1 MLVRMQF
8 GSRRGEV
15 VDHLPHEARAMLA
28 DGRATLP
35 ESASPTAV
43 SVSVEE
49 REDRV
54 APGAKRRRTR

>member
-1 MLVRMQF
+1 MLVRLQF
-8 GSRRGEV
+8 GPSRGDV
-15 VDHLPHEARAMLA
+15 VDFLPHEAHAMLA

-35 ESASPTAV
+35 ESASPTVV
-43 SVSVEE
+43 SVSVAE

>member
-1 MLVRMQF
+1 MWVKLLTGQRY
-8 GSRRGEV
+8 GDV
-15 VDHLPHEARAMLA
+15 VNVDIPVANAMLA

-35 ESASPTAV
+35 ESASPTVV
-43 SVSVEE
+43 SVSVAE